1 MITKQELIDKVK
13 RQSGHRG
20 GWPNY
25 FNYDIDSDNKIVISA
40 DISSLD
46 KKAVRRLDPWGLA
59 FLNDAKIEC
68 GLDIR
73 GIKFVI
79 SVPDNELKADGRL
92 VPNLE
97 AFRRRVSFLSINNP
111 NLHFAITLNTKPIAL
126 DDSKM
131 LFQRPDTEVV
141 RGYTKT
147 KSVNSETEDNQE
159 GRLEKDFQ
167 SWLCPKKQEGKATST
182 NARLAVLG
190 FDFFNLKKA
199 GFGIL
204 REFPTGVFLGKPPS
218 EKNRVLPT
226 EFVDIVTLNKHGSL
240 AVIELKLNDPQLEV
254 IAQLVDYSLFF
265 RCYRDMI
272 WSTIS
277 ETLHPKNKYIIC
289 YVVNNHFHKRF
300 DKVFECYSPNGSSH
314 GFGIVKVILG
324 YTPLEPESKSS
335 NLGLNNDGILMLGD
349 TKLGVRSVPTISL
362 FKEIE

>member
-73 GIKFVI
+73 GINFVI

-167 SWLCPKKQEGKATST
+167 SWLCLHQRRELRPGSRVR
-182 NARLAVLG
+182 AR
-190 FDFFNLKKA
+190 
-199 GFGIL
+199 
-204 REFPTGVFLGKPPS
+204 
-218 EKNRVLPT
+218 
-226 EFVDIVTLNKHGSL
+226 FVRGRGEE
-240 AVIELKLNDPQLEV
+240 ARQ
-254 IAQLVDYSLFF
+254 AA
-265 RCYRDMI
+265 
-272 WSTIS
+272 W
-277 ETLHPKNKYIIC
+277 
-289 YVVNNHFHKRF
+289 
-300 DKVFECYSPNGSSH
+300 
-314 GFGIVKVILG
+314 
-324 YTPLEPESKSS
+324 
-335 NLGLNNDGILMLGD
+335 
-349 TKLGVRSVPTISL
+349 
-362 FKEIE
+362 